1 MPEKISVFS
10 SPKVLKSGGKMKEI
24 VLAPKR
30 RWNWKVFLVLVGLI
44 IPAVFAIL
52 PYTIDLQN
60 TSSGTDLIA
69 TYGWGTLVI
78 DRLINTL
85 PIVLLGGLGL
95 ILANRIG
102 LGLPFVEGWIRDTPV
117 LVRFRN
123 VVAVALIIS
132 IILVVTSLFLHNL
145 VLDPPL
151 NVMLAKLG
159 ISLPA
164 GVQTPPLYGLLA
176 AFSAGITEETLYRL
190 FGLSLI
196 AWLGGLLFHD
206 TDGRPS
212 RIVFWVANIL
222 FAVGFGLA
230 HLPKAATMGLPI
242 NTFVVTYTLVLNGI
256 GGLLFGWMFWT
267 FGLESAMLAH
277 FFADVIMYALL
288 PLIELQNSGT
298 AKYLATAG
306 VIVLVLLA
314 LVWAWRT
321 LISKDQS
328 YAASSELN
336 GS

>member
-1 MPEKISVFS
+1 
-10 SPKVLKSGGKMKEI
+10 MKEI
-24 VLAPKR
+24 VLASKR
-30 RWNWKVFLVLVGLI
+30 RWNWKVFLVLVGLN
-44 IPAVFAIL
+44 IPAMFAIL

-60 TSSGTDLIA
+60 TSSGTDLVA
-69 TYGWGTLVI
+69 TYGWGTIVL
-78 DRLINTL
+78 DRLINSL
-85 PIVLLGGLGL
+85 PIVLLGGIGL

-102 LGLPFVEGWIRDTPV
+102 LGLPFVEGWIRGTPV
-117 LVRFRN
+117 PVRFRN
-123 VVAVALIIS
+123 VVAIALIMA

-151 NVMLAKLG
+151 NAMLAKLG

-206 TDGRPS
+206 SDGRPN

-230 HLPKAATMGLPI
+230 HLPKAAAMGLPV

-256 GGLLFGWMFWT
+256 GGLLFGWTFWI
-267 FGLESAMLAH
+267 FGLESAILAH
-277 FFADVIMYALL
+277 FFADVIMYTFL
-288 PLIELQNSGT
+288 PLIGLQNSGT

-328 YAASSELN
+328 YVASSELK

>member
-1 MPEKISVFS
+1 MLEKISVFS
-10 SPKVLKSGGKMKEI
+10 LPEFLRREGKMKEI
-24 VLAPKR
+24 ILASKR

-60 TSSGTDLIA
+60 TSNGTDLVA
-69 TYGWGTLVI
+69 AYGWGTLVL
-78 DRLINTL
+78 DRLINIL
-85 PIVLLGGLGL
+85 PIILLGGLGL
-95 ILANRIG
+95 ILANQIG
-102 LGLPFVEGWIRDTPV
+102 LGLPFVEGWIRGTPV
-117 LVRFRN
+117 PVRFRN
-123 VVAVALIIS
+123 VVAIALIVA
-132 IILVVTSLFLHNL
+132 IILVMTSLLLHNL

-151 NVMLAKLG
+151 NALLAKLG
-159 ISLPA
+159 IPLPA
-164 GVQTPPLYGLLA
+164 GAQTPPLYGFLA

-206 TDGRPS
+206 SDGRPNQT
-212 RIVFWVANIL
+212 VFWVANIL

-242 NTFVVTYTLVLNGI
+242 NTFVVTYTLALNGI

-288 PLIELQNSGT
+288 PWIGLQNSGT
-298 AKYLATAG
+298 AKYLVTAG

-328 YAASSELN
+328 YAASSELK